1 MNENS
6 TLLFILESSEGD
18 DQLISVNDMLDPYGN
33 CSKELGKHFD
43 NLVFTPREELISNIL
58 RNA

>member
-6 TLLFILESSEGD
+6 TLLLILDSSEGD
-18 DQLISVNDMLDPYGN
+18 DQIISVNDLLDPYGN
-33 CSKELGKHFD
+33 SNKELEKHFD

-58 RNA
+58 RNV